1 MMIDDMRKMAEA
13 FLASPRGDDSGQDLT
28 PEQRRLGFL
37 CEAIDAET
45 PVYVLYP
52 GGDGVAFLR
61 RQEMKS
67 GQSWRAP
74 WIKPG
79 APNSAY
85 LVPVFK
91 IDREKGGAESKRR
104 TTLKHL
110 EQQARS
116 PSAAAP
122 YFAEALAILQCK
134 RLVIRGN
141 QHYCRISPEAYAA
154 AIEEIIS
161 RDGGLNKATPLLIV
175 AIDPAGEVWPGDDP
189 LLVNWLLDTD
199 ERRTIYGKS
208 ESPTDP
214 AASCALCLSPAP
226 LYPNA
231 LPGAGLNF
239 VNGDFRGSFPGMRKR
254 NAWQRFAICS
264 TCADLLYVYKNHI
277 VRDFI
282 EPIIGSNALIIPSVN
297 VGANTKEFGGFIKE
311 VRRMME
317 HENRAEGE
325 RTILRRLSAE
335 ATVAT
340 LSFLW
345 TEKLSPKSQKI
356 DGIRGFVTHVMP
368 TRLAELEKEA
378 NTPFNKRQ
386 HPIYPCDLRAG
397 VRRKIDLNLKLA
409 EELLRRPGGL
419 RVKSENQSPRRR
431 ALLYELAACVFHGT
445 RIEPGPLW
453 REIDLTAE
461 AYWTTLLGQE
471 NAGVLYQC
479 RQEAP
484 KQLKADKWL
493 PLTLNGWVR
502 HLYFFLDYLTDER
515 VNVLPK
521 ETVVYQA
528 TQELLRPLLSQA
540 SGLDTDAKR
549 FAFLLGVL
557 YGHLIY
563 VQAKKANVNV
573 AANSLSWMRGGRLR
587 AAELPELCGK
597 ITSKLLEY
605 DALEV
610 GGYRK
615 WEKVHALEAELA
627 LLGTR
632 VGSEIKTIELPDEHV
647 LYFLMLG
654 IALSYDFTKTEKP

>member
-1 MMIDDMRKMAEA
+1 MMISDMRKMAEA
-13 FLASPRGDDSGQDLT
+13 FLLPSTRVDDSRQDLT

-37 CEAIDAET
+37 CEAIDSET
-45 PVYVLYP
+45 PVYVLHP
-52 GGDGVAFLR
+52 GEDGVAYLR

-74 WIKPG
+74 WIKPAG
-79 APNSAY
+79 PNSAY

-91 IDREKGGAESKRR
+91 VDRQKEIKDSKQSN
-104 TTLKHL
+104 TLKHFKKIAQS
-110 EQQARS
+110 ED
-116 PSAAAP
+116 AAAP
-122 YFAEALAILQCK
+122 YFQAALRVLQSQQFVRPERNRK
-134 RLVIRGN
+134 PINVTNSFGAAVKEIVSDARVNKTTSLLV
-141 QHYCRISPEAYAA
+141 
-154 AIEEIIS
+154 
-161 RDGGLNKATPLLIV
+161 V
-175 AIDPAGEVWPGDDP
+175 AIDTSGEKWPGEIEE
-189 LLVNWLLDTD
+189 LVNWLLESE
-199 ERRTIYGKS
+199 ERLTIYGKS
-208 ESPTDP
+208 ESP
-214 AASCALCLSPAP
+214 ANSAVGCALCSSSGP

-239 VNGDFRGSFPGMRKR
+239 VNGAFRGSFPGMREG
-254 NAWQRFAICS
+254 NAWQRFAVCS

-277 VRDFI
+277 VRDFT
-282 EPIIGSNALIIPSVN
+282 EPIIGSNALIIPSAD
-297 VGANTKEFGGFIKE
+297 VGGNTKEFGGFVKE

-345 TEKLSPKSQKI
+345 AENFGQKI

-368 TRLAELEKEA
+368 TRLAELEKEV

-386 HPIYPCDLRAG
+386 HPFYPGDLRAG
-397 VRRKIDLNLKLA
+397 VRRKIDLNLKLV
-409 EELLRRPGGL
+409 EELLRRPGGQ

-431 ALLYELAACVFHGT
+431 ALLYELAGCMFHGT

-453 REIDLTAE
+453 WEIDRTAE

-484 KQLKADKWL
+484 KQIKADKWL

-540 SGLDTDAKR
+540 RGLDTDAKR
-549 FAFLLGVL
+549 FTFLLGVL

-563 VQAKKANVNV
+563 VQSNKAKVNV

-587 AAELPELCGK
+587 AAELPVLCGK
-597 ITSKLLEY
+597 ITYKLQEY

-610 GGYRK
+610 GGYHK
-615 WEKVHALEAELA
+615 WEKIHALEAELS

-632 VGSEIKTIELPDEHV
+632 VGSEIKPIDLPDEQV